1 MEKKRYCMR
10 RKTWRRA
17 TFPRWNL
24 WPTDQPPSFRLSG
37 AATEIYSRVKSSTT
51 VREGGRECG
60 GEGGRG
66 CGNHAPHAAERAHPR
81 EGERRRAR
89 ERGEDIAHVG
99 GALPV
104 LLFYYFIFFNVKLK
118 GEGWEGVL
126 SSDSAFSAA
135 TQRNS
140 TLRSIHCLIW
150 PFISYIVYSTFLDS
164 GWEKGSA
171 AISRTAVLSTGME
184 NDRSLN
190 ETNRARQS

>member
-37 AATEIYSRVKSSTT
+37 AGTEIYSRVKSSTT
-51 VREGGRECG
+51 VREGGRVGVRVG
-60 GEGGRG
+60 GGAGITR
-66 CGNHAPHAAERAHPR
+66 RTRPR
-81 EGERRRAR
+81 ERIHVKANGGAR
-89 ERGEDIAHVG
+89 ENEERISRTWAE
-99 GALPV
+99 LC
-104 LLFYYFIFFNVKLK
+104 LFCYFIILFFFNVKWK

-150 PFISYIVYSTFLDS
+150 PFISYIVYSTFLNS